1 MKEGKTTYTPGRI
14 VAMAGSWVAYGMS
27 RGKSHHFRCEEVA
40 DESGRIRLIDVAT
53 AGRLL
58 LQLPESVT
66 DTTFLDIAATAT
78 TIAVLAGDFSITVF
92 EVPSSWH
99 GDDSRSNTL
108 AHIPLASGNRQQSS
122 SGLSGPISRI
132 EIFEQSEGRA
142 TLAIA
147 GSNGVAL
154 VDFPGASSL
163 DRIPQNDIL
172 AVEEGVS
179 LVHLIQILY

>member
-1 MKEGKTTYTPGRI
+1 M
-14 VAMAGSWVAYGMS
+14 
-27 RGKSHHFRCEEVA
+27 
-40 DESGRIRLIDVAT
+40 IDVAT

-78 TIAVLAGDFSITVF
+78 MIAVLAGDFSITIF

-99 GDDSRSNTL
+99 GDDSRSNVL
-108 AHIPLASGNRQQSS
+108 AHIPLSSEGRQQGN

-142 TLAIA
+142 TLAVA

-154 VDFPGASSL
+154 VECPGVSSL
-163 DRIPQNDIL
+163 DRVAQKDIL

-179 LVHLIQILY
+179 HLIGFPIG

>member
-1 MKEGKTTYTPGRI
+1 VP
-14 VAMAGSWVAYGMS
+14 S
-27 RGKSHHFRCEEVA
+27 FRHSKLA
-40 DESGRIRLIDVAT
+40 DEPGRIRLIDVAT

-78 TIAVLAGDFSITVF
+78 MIAVLAGDFSITVF

-99 GDDSRSNTL
+99 GDDSRSNVL
-108 AHIPLASGNRQQSS
+108 AHIPLSSGGRQQGN
-122 SGLSGPISRI
+122 SGLTGPISRI

-142 TLAIA
+142 TLAVA

-154 VDFPGASSL
+154 VDCPGASSL
-163 DRIPQNDIL
+163 DRVPKNDIL

-179 LVHLIQILY
+179 QVHLI

>member
-1 MKEGKTTYTPGRI
+1 M
-14 VAMAGSWVAYGMS
+14 
-27 RGKSHHFRCEEVA
+27 
-40 DESGRIRLIDVAT
+40 IDVAT

-78 TIAVLAGDFSITVF
+78 MIAVLAGDFSITIF

-99 GDDSRSNTL
+99 GDDSRSNVL
-108 AHIPLASGNRQQSS
+108 AHIPLSSEGRQQGN

-142 TLAIA
+142 TLAVA

-154 VDFPGASSL
+154 VECPGVYSM
-163 DRIPQNDIL
+163 DRVAQKDIL

-179 LVHLIQILY
+179 HLF

>member
-1 MKEGKTTYTPGRI
+1 
-14 VAMAGSWVAYGMS
+14 MACREVSSFTRVTA
-27 RGKSHHFRCEEVA
+27 VA

-78 TIAVLAGDFSITVF
+78 MIAVLAGDFSITVF

-99 GDDSRSNTL
+99 GDESRSNVL
-108 AHIPLASGNRQQSS
+108 AHIPLSSGGRQQGN

-142 TLAIA
+142 TLAVA

-154 VDFPGASSL
+154 VDCPGATSL
-163 DRIPQNDIL
+163 DRVPKNDIL

-179 LVHLIQILY
+179 QVHLI